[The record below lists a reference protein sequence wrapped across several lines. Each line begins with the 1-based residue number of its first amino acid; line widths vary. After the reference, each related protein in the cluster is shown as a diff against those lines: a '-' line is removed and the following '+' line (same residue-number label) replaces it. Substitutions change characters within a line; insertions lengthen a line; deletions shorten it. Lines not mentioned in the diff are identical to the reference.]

1 MMGGKPSKG
10 TSADRRL
17 KANPPAAKK
26 ATPTMMTR
34 QQAQTVMRPQRKGK
48 RG

>member
-1 MMGGKPSKG
+1 MGGKPSKG

-17 KANPPAAKK
+17 KVNPPAAKK
-26 ATPTMMTR
+26 ATPKMTR
-34 QQAQTVMRPQRKGK
+34 QQAQAVMPPQRKGK